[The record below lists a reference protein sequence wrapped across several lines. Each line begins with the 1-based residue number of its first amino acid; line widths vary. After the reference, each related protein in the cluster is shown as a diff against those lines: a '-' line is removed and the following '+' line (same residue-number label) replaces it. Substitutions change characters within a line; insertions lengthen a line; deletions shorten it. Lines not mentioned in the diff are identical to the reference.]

1 MVMATL
7 SSAGISGS
15 GLDETM
21 IAKLVALQ
29 RQSLVPLQ
37 QKASVLDSKIS
48 TFGQIKSLMST
59 LQDAATSLANADTWR
74 LTNAATTNSAV
85 AVSVTDANA
94 LPGSSVISVNKL
106 ARSQSVATGI
116 MPKDTQFGAGK
127 LTITMGAWNA
137 NGTQF
142 SNPGTPLDIDI
153 RSEER
158 RVGKECRSRWSPYH

>member
-59 LQDAATSLANADTWR
+59 LQDAATSLANADTGR

-85 AVSVTDANA
+85 ADRVRGAHA
-94 LPGSSVISVNKL
+94 LPGCLVN
-106 ARSQSVATGI
+106 SGYQ
-116 MPKDTQFGAGK
+116 
-127 LTITMGAWNA
+127 
-137 NGTQF
+137 
-142 SNPGTPLDIDI
+142 
-153 RSEER
+153 
-158 RVGKECRSRWSPYH
+158 RW

>member
-1 MVMATL
+1 
-7 SSAGISGS
+7 
-15 GLDETM
+15 
-21 IAKLVALQ
+21 
-29 RQSLVPLQ
+29 
-37 QKASVLDSKIS
+37 
-48 TFGQIKSLMST
+48 MST

-153 RSEER
+153 AAGAKLEDVVQAINSRSEER
-158 RVGKECRSRWSPYH
+158 RVGKECRS